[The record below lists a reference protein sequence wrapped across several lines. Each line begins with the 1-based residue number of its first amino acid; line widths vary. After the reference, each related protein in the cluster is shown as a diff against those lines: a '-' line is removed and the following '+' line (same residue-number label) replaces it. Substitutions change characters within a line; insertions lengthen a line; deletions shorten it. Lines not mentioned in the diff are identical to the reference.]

1 MLTPPPTYTQYPRFN
16 NPEIRFDAIGEAFQ
30 IFARNWKVY
39 VPASIPTLVVTMML
53 YTVPL
58 GASLLSG
65 FSRSDDPSAI
75 GPIIFAVYGTLFL
88 LYAVTAWQ
96 IAGIMRLAIR
106 DVSGLPIRAS
116 DAYKFDGKVGAIIG
130 ATISITIVSTIGV
143 CACFI
148 GSLLV
153 SGAFMLTFPLIIE
166 QRLGVFEAMGKSW
179 ETLKPHIWKAAG
191 YFFLTSLIFSA
202 SQYFCIG
209 VVVGLPVL
217 CICLAI
223 VYKDFFLSQPMTDSF
238 GQEIR
243 S

>member
-30 IFARNWKVY
+30 IFARNWKTY
-39 VPASIPTLVVTMML
+39 VPASIPSLVALVI
-53 YTVPL
+53 YFAISI
-58 GASLLSG
+58 GASFMTG
-65 FSRSDDPSAI
+65 FSGSNNLAQLGPSLALQ
-75 GPIIFAVYGTLFL
+75 YGSMFL
-88 LYAVTAWQ
+88 MYFVIAWQ

-106 DVSGLPIRAS
+106 DVSGLPIQVS
-116 DAYKFDGKVGAIIG
+116 DAFNFDGRVGAVIG
-130 ATISITIVSTIGV
+130 AAISISILTTLGYL
-143 CACFI
+143 ACCVPGF
-148 GSLLV
+148 LV
-153 SGAFMLTFPLIIE
+153 SGAFMLTYPLIVE

-191 YFFLTSLIFSA
+191 YFFLTTLIFSV
-202 SQYFCIG
+202 SQSFCIG

-238 GQEIR
+238 GQVIEN
-243 S
+243 

>member
-39 VPASIPTLVVTMML
+39 IPASIPSLVAL
-53 YTVPL
+53 IIYFAISF
-58 GASLLSG
+58 GASFMSGLSG
-65 FSRSDDPSAI
+65 SNDLAQL
-75 GPIIFAVYGTLFL
+75 GPALALQYGSMFL
-88 LYAVTAWQ
+88 MYFVIAWQ
-96 IAGIMRLAIR
+96 IAGIIR
-106 DVSGLPIRAS
+106 MAVRDLNGETIQVS
-116 DAYKFDGKVGAIIG
+116 DAYKFDGKVGAVIG
-130 ATISITIVSTIGV
+130 AAISIGILTTLGYI
-143 CACFI
+143 ACCVPGF
-148 GSLLV
+148 LA
-153 SGAFMLTFPLIIE
+153 SGAFMLTYPLILE

-191 YFFLTSLIFSA
+191 YFFLTTLILSV
-202 SQYFCIG
+202 SQSFCIG

-238 GQEIR
+238 GQVIEN
-243 S
+243 